1 MGKGGILWRIAIL
14 KVRRGGGGRPHGH
27 GEGANDGR
35 SLATLSSCGGGD
47 CRSRLATR
55 PPRPNPDDDQVAGLS
70 GGDQAEQNGADDGG
84 QVGLLKIKTGLILQK
99 FICLVY
105 KRESKMRIK
114 EVVIWVVDKKC
125 S

>member
-27 GEGANDGR
+27 GKGANDGR
-35 SLATLSSCGGGD
+35 SLAT
-47 CRSRLATR
+47 R
-55 PPRPNPDDDQVAGLS
+55 PPRPDPDDDQVAGFG
-70 GGDQAEQNGADDGG
+70 GGDQAEQNGANDGG
-84 QVGLLKIKTGLILQK
+84 QVGLLQIKTGLILQQ
-99 FICLVY
+99 FILNIYICLVY
-105 KRESKMRIK
+105 VKKREQMQIK